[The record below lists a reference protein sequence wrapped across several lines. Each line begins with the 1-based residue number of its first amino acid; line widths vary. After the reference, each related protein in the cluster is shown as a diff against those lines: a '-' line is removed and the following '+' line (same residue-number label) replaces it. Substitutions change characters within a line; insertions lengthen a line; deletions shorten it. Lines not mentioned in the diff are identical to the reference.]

1 MIEIGYLSDYPF
13 YVGFGGK
20 EIQLLNYL
28 KYINKSSNVFKIK
41 LLNHW
46 NKRELDGIEILH
58 LFGHNHFY
66 HIYKLLKN
74 NARHKKIILSPTIY
88 YQGWKFGKF
97 AFFIG
102 SNLPFPNFYR
112 NIKFEIEN
120 SDLVIV
126 NSNSEKEKIFKTI
139 TSNARIEVIH
149 NAIEDDFLLIKDD
162 EKDDFLKKFNL
173 EKFSYVLT
181 VGMLDER
188 KNSINM
194 IKAFLNVQKDL
205 DKKLVII
212 GSPRFSKKENY
223 DLSKKLIDNNKSIIH
238 IPYIN
243 KETELNLL
251 KSAYYN
257 CAFHYLPSHIETPG
271 ISNLEALSYG
281 KNILVGKCSPVE
293 EYFGNHAVYCNSKII
308 ESIERALV
316 ECNKMSY
323 YNEANKELVKS
334 NFIYSK
340 VIKKLLK
347 IYEDIK
353 NK

>member
-1 MIEIGYLSDYPF
+1 MLEIGYLSDFPF

-28 KYINKSSNVFKIK
+28 KYINKSPNIFKIK

-46 NKRELDGIEILH
+46 NKRELDGIQILH
-58 LFGHNHFY
+58 LFGHKHFSD
-66 HIYKLLKN
+66 IYKLLKN
-74 NARHKKIILSPTIY
+74 NVRHKKIILSPTIY

-139 TSNARIEVIH
+139 TSNTRVDVIH
-149 NAIEDDFLLIKDD
+149 NAIEDDFLLIEDD
-162 EKDDFLKKFNL
+162 EKDDFLKKINL
-173 EKFSYVLT
+173 EKFSYVLS

-205 DKKLVII
+205 GKKLVII

-223 DLSKKLIDNNKSIIH
+223 DLFRRLIDNNKSIIH

-243 KETELNLL
+243 KETELSLL

-257 CAFHYLPSHIETPG
+257 CALHYLPSHIETPG

-281 KNILVGKCSPVE
+281 KNIVVGKCPPVE
-293 EYFGNHAVYCNSKII
+293 EYFGSHAVYCNPKII

-316 ECNKMSY
+316 ECDKMSY
-323 YNEANKELVKS
+323 CNEANKELIKS

-340 VIKKLLK
+340 VIKKLLE